1 MKLSTKSYTK
11 KECYQQK
18 YLLRPI
24 WISMGM
30 NRVRFTENFLSPIF
44 TPYLVSKFWVCYI
57 HGSEEQVQSKECYY
71 MFTDTFF
78 YCCWFSLKNCVFI
91 ILISFFGEVSN
102 FCNRI
107 LTNQK
112 PGLVIKNWRWKCM
125 DTIQWIQC
133 RNHYFNSICTLT
145 VMIPETMP
153 PAICCKKTHFQ

>member
-78 YCCWFSLKNCVFI
+78 LLLLIFIKKLCFYYFDFFFWRSIKFLQQNINQSEAGIGDKKLTMEMHGYNVEII
-91 ILISFFGEVSN
+91 ILIPFA
-102 FCNRI
+102 
-107 LTNQK
+107 
-112 PGLVIKNWRWKCM
+112 
-125 DTIQWIQC
+125 
-133 RNHYFNSICTLT
+133 H
-145 VMIPETMP
+145 
-153 PAICCKKTHFQ
+153 

>member
-24 WISMGM
+24 WISMGVH
-30 NRVRFTENFLSPIF
+30 RVRFTENFLSPIF

-78 YCCWFSLKNCVFI
+78 LLLLFFIKKLCFYHFHFLFWQSVDFSQQNIIGNRNRWSEIIGGTVCEIGFHRLIFI
-91 ILISFFGEVSN
+91 I
-102 FCNRI
+102 
-107 LTNQK
+107 
-112 PGLVIKNWRWKCM
+112 W
-125 DTIQWIQC
+125 
-133 RNHYFNSICTLT
+133 
-145 VMIPETMP
+145 
-153 PAICCKKTHFQ
+153 